1 MKSGAEYFLDYYKG
15 RFAKGELTEEQISQM
30 VTAGTISEDEKQYIM
45 SCVVNR
51 DIMSCVV
58 NREQEYLGYLRDLG
72 VDTSEA

>member
-1 MKSGAEYFLDYYKG
+1 MKSGAEYFLDYYKK
-15 RFAKGELTEEQISQM
+15 RYQKGELTEEQLSQM

-51 DIMSCVV
+51 K
-58 NREQEYLGYLRDLG
+58 QEYLGYLRDLG

>member
-1 MKSGAEYFLDYYKG
+1 MKTGAEYFLDYYKK
-15 RFAKGELTEEQISQM
+15 RYQKGEITEEQLSQM

-45 SCVVNR
+45 SG
-51 DIMSCVV
+51 VV

>member
-1 MKSGAEYFLDYYKG
+1 MKSGTEFFLDYYKK
-15 RFAKGELTEEQISQM
+15 RYQKGEMTEERLSQM

-51 DIMSCVV
+51 
-58 NREQEYLGYLRDLG
+58 EQEYLGYLRDLW